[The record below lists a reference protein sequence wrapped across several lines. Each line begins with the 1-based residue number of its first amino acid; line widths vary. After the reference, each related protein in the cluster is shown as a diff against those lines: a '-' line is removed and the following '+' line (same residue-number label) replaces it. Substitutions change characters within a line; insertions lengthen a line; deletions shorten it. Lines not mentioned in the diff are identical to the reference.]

1 LAEHGG
7 AEGVGPAILG
17 EKVITD
23 HKGGGHVDT
32 TVPANGEQCRCFHF
46 HAHNSLGLVTSR
58 LRHGLPV
65 MRFRGDTLCRISQSA
80 SAETPPIRI
89 WSMTE
94 RDYDS
99 DVSTETLAHAVAG
112 EDEFPRRRL

>member
-1 LAEHGG
+1 MSPERDSA
-7 AEGVGPAILG
+7 ASDIA
-17 EKVITD
+17 
-23 HKGGGHVDT
+23 
-32 TVPANGEQCRCFHF
+32 VPDAQN
-46 HAHNSLGLVTSR
+46 
-58 LRHGLPV
+58 
-65 MRFRGDTLCRISQSA
+65 A

-94 RDYDS
+94 RGYDP